1 MRQHVFILVA
11 AVFCVGRIGMGTEY
25 LVRVETFG
33 YANVPGTEQNPK
45 EDLLRSFEAVCRP
58 STPVQCTAVVGK
70 ETIRLKL
77 LLLPTKDD
85 NDSFSVDVDYEC
97 SVDTGSTIPDN
108 HGGRKKAPEVESA
121 ATKII
126 VRLNEPV
133 GLGGLTSSKTDRVG
147 KQQVTSKSKEM
158 TRLSITEFKPPPE
171 KTE

>member
-11 AVFCVGRIGMGTEY
+11 AVLCVGRIGMGTEY
-25 LVRVETFG
+25 LVRVETVG
-33 YANVPGTEQNPK
+33 YVNVPDSEQNPK

-77 LLLPTKDD
+77 LLRPAKE
-85 NDSFSVDVDYEC
+85 NDRFSVDIDYEC
-97 SVDTGSTIPDN
+97 SVDTGSTIPDK
-108 HGGRKKAPEVESA
+108 HGGRMKAPEVESA
-121 ATKII
+121 ATNITA
-126 VRLNEPV
+126 RLNEPV
-133 GLGGLTSSKTDRVG
+133 GLGGLICSKTDRVG

-158 TRLSITEFKPPPE
+158 TRLSVTEFRPPPK